1 MRVPLIATTPH
12 ARGLRLRGFRRGAA
26 RCIAGEIMWW
36 KQGLKDRLGEL
47 AGACYC
53 VAASD
58 GHVADEEI
66 AVIAEQIVAFAE
78 REVGLGEVEGL
89 LVAAR
94 DQVRSAGI
102 DGYVSGLGQRLDEEA
117 RSQLLSAAAAT
128 MLADGEVSG
137 VERKVYFQIAKALGV
152 PEPEADFLIDTV
164 EASRL
169 ALAELAS
176 RAAEAKG

>member
-1 MRVPLIATTPH
+1 MTGGV
-12 ARGLRLRGFRRGAA
+12 RGYLE
-26 RCIAGEIMWW
+26 GEIVWW
-36 KQGLKDRLGEL
+36 RLGVKNRLGEL

-66 AVIAEQIVAFAE
+66 AVIAEQIVAFSE

-94 DQVRSAGI
+94 DEVRSTGI
-102 DGYVSGLGQRLDEEA
+102 DAYVAGLANRLDEES

-128 MLADGEVSG
+128 MLADGQVSAD
-137 VERKVYFQIAKALGV
+137 ERRVYFQIARALGMS
-152 PEPEADFLIDTV
+152 EPEAEFLIDTV
-164 EASRL
+164 EASQR
-169 ALAELAS
+169 ELLRRS
-176 RAAEAKG
+176 SLPSL

>member
-1 MRVPLIATTPH
+1 MAGVGEVGHLVGEAVWW
-12 ARGLRLRGFRRGAA
+12 RL
-26 RCIAGEIMWW
+26 
-36 KQGLKDRLGEL
+36 GLKDRLVEL

-78 REVGLGEVEGL
+78 RAVGLGEVEGL

-94 DQVRSAGI
+94 DEVSSAGV
-102 DGYVSGLGQRLDEEA
+102 DGYVAGLGRRLDEEA

-128 MLADGEVSG
+128 MLADGEVSAD
-137 VERKVYFQIAKALGV
+137 ERRVYLQIAQALGV
-152 PEPEADFLIDTV
+152 PEPEADFLIATV
-164 EASRL
+164 EASRR
-169 ALAELAS
+169 ELTRRKS
-176 RAAEAKG
+176 LPGPL